1 MTTKLQIERVDSV
14 LIYNSFKL
22 LYNICDQMLVHVGL
36 KHSSALRI
44 KNPCLLKP
52 YT

>member
-22 LYNICDQMLVHVGL
+22 LYNIYDQMLVHVGL